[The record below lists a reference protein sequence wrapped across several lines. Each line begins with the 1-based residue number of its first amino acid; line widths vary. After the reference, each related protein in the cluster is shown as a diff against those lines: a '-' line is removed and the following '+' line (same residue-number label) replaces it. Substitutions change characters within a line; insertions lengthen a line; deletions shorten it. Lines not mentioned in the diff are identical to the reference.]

1 MKSNGRQADC
11 FIQIRGWVFWAAV
24 AGTVFKLI
32 MIIIISTIVLAGE
45 CSRTILLCTLYYMSE
60 HVRDS

>member
-45 CSRTILLCTLYYMSE
+45 CSRTNYFAPYII
-60 HVRDS
+60 